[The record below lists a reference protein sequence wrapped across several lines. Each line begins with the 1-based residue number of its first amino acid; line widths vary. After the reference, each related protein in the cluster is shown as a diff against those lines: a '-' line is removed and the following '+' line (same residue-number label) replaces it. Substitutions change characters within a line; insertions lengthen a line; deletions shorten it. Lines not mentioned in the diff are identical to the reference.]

1 MSDAAQPAPSRP
13 EVSQPA
19 PEQPDAVQ
27 RDDDLIERLR
37 RAVTTDAVVWG
48 DDEPEDDPAI
58 AALLAVLRDV
68 TGMPPVELA
77 PLAAVLPLRRRR
89 GLVRGSAVA
98 ACALGLLSVAGV
110 AAASPGSPLYA
121 VRTAIDSAVRSV
133 VDVVSPSG
141 PTAAA
146 SRSLPSL
153 QFRPSPTPTAPH
165 LPVLP
170 AVSTPA
176 TTAAAPAAGTVE
188 AARLVAALL
197 DRAQVHL
204 SAGRYVPAGRLLDLA
219 EQRLPEVAV
228 QDGRTGLA
236 ARLAAL
242 RAVADA
248 GAVARTRP
256 PTVHRTD
263 PPASPGVK
271 QRRAPA
277 TKHPKPSPPAT
288 PRPGHGS
295 GGRPTD
301 PAVPRRPH
309 R

>member
-1 MSDAAQPAPSRP
+1 MSDAPLSLP
-13 EVSQPA
+13 SQPA
-19 PEQPDAVQ
+19 AVQ
-27 RDDDLIERLR
+27 RDDELIERLR

-58 AALLAVLRDV
+58 AALLAVLKDV
-68 TGMPPVELA
+68 TGMPLVEVA
-77 PLAAVLPLRRRR
+77 PLAVVLPLRRRR

-121 VRTAIDSAVRSV
+121 VRTAVSSAVRSV

-141 PTAAA
+141 PAAAA

-153 QFRPSPTPTAPH
+153 QFRPSPTATATH

-170 AVSTPA
+170 TVSTPA
-176 TTAAAPAAGTVE
+176 PIAASPAVRTVE
-188 AARLVAALL
+188 AARRVAALL

-204 SAGRYVPAGRLLDLA
+204 SAGRYVPAGQLLDLA
-219 EQRLPEVAV
+219 ERRLPEVSV

-248 GAVARTRP
+248 GAVSRTGP
-256 PTVHRTD
+256 PKVKVTG
-263 PPASPGVK
+263 PPATPGAK
-271 QRRAPA
+271 QRRTPA
-277 TKHPKPSPPAT
+277 TKHPKPSPHVTPAPGQPGGPAT
-288 PRPGHGS
+288 ARAKPHPT
-295 GGRPTD
+295 GRP
-301 PAVPRRPH
+301 
-309 R
+309 